1 MVWKSLLC
9 SIESFAQ
16 DFQKFIERSRGL
28 ESRCRSE
35 ANILKALLSRLNSL
49 ENDTAQVLSATA
61 IKARVSDLSLPMR
74 FSGLGFTYVQLLEFT
89 CRDLL

>member
-35 ANILKALLSRLNSL
+35 ANILKALLNRLNSL
-49 ENDTAQVLSATA
+49 ENDTVQVCL
-61 IKARVSDLSLPMR
+61 
-74 FSGLGFTYVQLLEFT
+74 QLLSRQGFQIFHF
-89 CRDLL
+89 R